1 MATVRNNERQG
12 TIPAQRGPDRE
23 APRVAAPAS
32 AEIAHRG
39 SLARARATG
48 VLEPVTAPVLAPPV
62 IPTQSAP
69 PSVESLA
76 PDVAGRHA
84 EAPTRI
90 AAPRRSTRLTLV
102 VTSALTVVALVV
114 AGVVASVQSSAR
126 AAELVRVEART
137 ALEVAARADD
147 QNLVRSA
154 DRAVIQAAAA
164 NQRAEQVAAAGAVV
178 AAAQATLAATPNAGD
193 GPRSALQAAMD
204 ALNSA
209 LATTGSGTSVATLRT
224 VAAAVPTS
232 QQAAVDAQTAWQA
245 AEDARIAA
253 EQAAAQAAAQQAAAA
268 QAAASAA
275 QKKAVK
281 PAAARTVQSAPAA
294 AAPAAAAAAPA
305 GVGDVFSAGAI
316 GAELNAYRAS
326 QGLGALAIVSSGARI
341 DHASQMAASD
351 SIWHSTVRSMAE
363 IVGRVSPASAS
374 AMISAYANSPGHN
387 AIMLGSYST
396 AYVGA
401 VTYNGWLY
409 TSIQFG

>member
-32 AEIAHRG
+32 AEVAHRG

-102 VTSALTVVALVV
+102 VTSAVVVVALVV

-232 QQAAVDAQTAWQA
+232 QQAALDAQTAWQV

-253 EQAAAQAAAQQAAAA
+253 EQAAAQAAAQQAAA
-268 QAAASAA
+268 
-275 QKKAVK
+275 K
-281 PAAARTVQSAPAA
+281 PAAARTVQSAPAAAAA

-326 QGLGALAIVSSGARI
+326 QGLGALAMVSSGARI

-351 SIWHSTVRSMAE
+351 SIWHSTVRSMAA
-363 IVGRVSPASAS
+363 IVGRVSPVSAS
-374 AMISAYANSPGHN
+374 AMINAYANSPAHN

>member
-32 AEIAHRG
+32 AEVAHRG

-102 VTSALTVVALVV
+102 VTSAVVVVALVV

-232 QQAAVDAQTAWQA
+232 QQAALDAQTAWQA

-268 QAAASAA
+268 QAAASAP
-275 QKKAVK
+275 QKKAAK

-294 AAPAAAAAAPA
+294 AAPAAAAPAPA

>member
-12 TIPAQRGPDRE
+12 TIPAQRDPDRDSL
-23 APRVAAPAS
+23 RVAAPAG
-32 AEIAHRG
+32 AEVAHRG

-48 VLEPVTAPVLAPPV
+48 VLEPVTAPVLAPPA

-114 AGVVASVQSSAR
+114 AGVVVSVQSSAR

-154 DRAVIQAAAA
+154 DRAVMQAAAA
-164 NQRAEQVAAAGAVV
+164 NQRAAQVAAAGAVV

-224 VAAAVPTS
+224 VAAAVPAT
-232 QQAAVDAQTAWQA
+232 QQAALDAQTAWQV

-253 EQAAAQAAAQQAAAA
+253 EQAAAQAAAA

-275 QKKAVK
+275 QKKAAK

-294 AAPAAAAAAPA
+294 AAPAAAAPAAAPA
-305 GVGDVFSAGAI
+305 ASGVGDVFSAGTI

-363 IVGRVSPASAS
+363 IVGRVSPVSAS
-374 AMISAYANSPGHN
+374 AMINAYANSPAHN
-387 AIMLGSYST
+387 AIILGSYST

>member
-12 TIPAQRGPDRE
+12 TIPAQRGPDRDSL
-23 APRVAAPAS
+23 RVAAPAG
-32 AEIAHRG
+32 AEVAHRG

-48 VLEPVTAPVLAPPV
+48 ALEPVANPVLAPPV

-69 PSVESLA
+69 PLVESLA
-76 PDVAGRHA
+76 PDVASRHA

-90 AAPRRSTRLTLV
+90 AATRRSTRLTLV
-102 VTSALTVVALVV
+102 VTSAALVVALVV
-114 AGVVASVQSSAR
+114 AGVVVSVQSSAR

-154 DRAVIQAAAA
+154 DRAVMQAATA
-164 NQRAEQVAAAGAVV
+164 NQRAAQVAAAGAVV

-204 ALNSA
+204 ALNSV

-224 VAAAVPTS
+224 VAAAVPAG
-232 QQAAVDAQTAWQA
+232 QQAALDAQTAWQV
-245 AEDARIAA
+245 AEDARVAAEQAAAQKAAA
-253 EQAAAQAAAQQAAAA
+253 EQAAAQAAQT
-268 QAAASAA
+268 
-275 QKKAVK
+275 KAVK
-281 PAAARTVQSAPAA
+281 PAAARTVKSAPAV

-305 GVGDVFSAGAI
+305 GVGDVFSAGTI

-341 DHASQMAASD
+341 THASQMAASD

-401 VTYNGWLY
+401 VTYDGWLY

>member
-12 TIPAQRGPDRE
+12 TIPAQRGPDRDSLR
-23 APRVAAPAS
+23 AAAPAG
-32 AEIAHRG
+32 APVAHRG

-48 VLEPVTAPVLAPPV
+48 ALGPVAGPVLAPPA
-62 IPTQSAP
+62 IPTQSTP
-69 PSVESLA
+69 PAVENLA
-76 PDVAGRHA
+76 PDVAVRHV

-90 AAPRRSTRLTLV
+90 APTRRSTRLTLV
-102 VTSALTVVALVV
+102 VTSAALVVALVV
-114 AGVVASVQSSAR
+114 AGVVATVQSSAR
-126 AAELVRVEART
+126 AAELVRAEARV

-147 QNLVRSA
+147 QSFVRSA
-154 DRAVIQAAAA
+154 DRAVIQAASA
-164 NQRAEQVAAAGAVV
+164 NQRAAQVAAAGAVV

-204 ALNSA
+204 ALSGA

-232 QQAAVDAQTAWQA
+232 QQAALDAQTAWQV

-253 EQAAAQAAAQQAAAA
+253 EQAAAQKAAAEQAAA
-268 QAAASAA
+268 QAA
-275 QKKAVK
+275 QQKAVK
-281 PAAARTVQSAPAA
+281 PAAARTVKSAPAA

-305 GVGDVFSAGAI
+305 GVGDVFSAGTI

-326 QGLGALAIVSSGARI
+326 QGLGALAIVSSAARI
-341 DHASQMAASD
+341 DHARQMAASD

-363 IVGRVSPASAS
+363 IVGRVSPVSAS
-374 AMISAYANSPGHN
+374 AMINAYANSPAHN

>member
-23 APRVAAPAS
+23 APRVAAPAC
-32 AEIAHRG
+32 AEVAHRG

-102 VTSALTVVALVV
+102 VTSAVVVVALVV

-232 QQAAVDAQTAWQA
+232 QQAALDAQTAWQA

-281 PAAARTVQSAPAA
+281 PAAARTVQSAP
-294 AAPAAAAAAPA
+294 AAAAAPA

-363 IVGRVSPASAS
+363 IVGRVSPVSAS
-374 AMISAYANSPGHN
+374 AMINAYANSPAHN

>member
-32 AEIAHRG
+32 AEVAHRG

-193 GPRSALQAAMD
+193 GPRSALQAATD

-224 VAAAVPTS
+224 VAAAVPAG
-232 QQAAVDAQTAWQA
+232 QQAALDAQTAWQV

-275 QKKAVK
+275 PV
-281 PAAARTVQSAPAA
+281 
-294 AAPAAAAAAPA
+294 AAAAAPA

-363 IVGRVSPASAS
+363 IVGRVSPVSAS
-374 AMISAYANSPGHN
+374 AMINAYANSPAHN

>member
-12 TIPAQRGPDRE
+12 TIPAQRGPDRDSL
-23 APRVAAPAS
+23 RVAAPAG
-32 AEIAHRG
+32 AEVAHRG

-48 VLEPVTAPVLAPPV
+48 ALEPVANPVLAPPV

-69 PSVESLA
+69 PLVESLA
-76 PDVAGRHA
+76 PDVASRHA

-90 AAPRRSTRLTLV
+90 AATRRSTRLTLV
-102 VTSALTVVALVV
+102 VTSAALVVALVV
-114 AGVVASVQSSAR
+114 AGVVVSVQSSAR

-154 DRAVIQAAAA
+154 DRAVMQAATA
-164 NQRAEQVAAAGAVV
+164 NQRAAQVAAAGAVV

-204 ALNSA
+204 ALNSV

-224 VAAAVPTS
+224 VAAAVPAG
-232 QQAAVDAQTAWQA
+232 QQAALDAQTAWQV
-245 AEDARIAA
+245 AEDARVAAEQAAAQKAAA
-253 EQAAAQAAAQQAAAA
+253 EQAAAQAAQT
-268 QAAASAA
+268 
-275 QKKAVK
+275 KAVK
-281 PAAARTVQSAPAA
+281 PAAARTVKSAPAA

-305 GVGDVFSAGAI
+305 GVGDVFSAGTI

-341 DHASQMAASD
+341 THASQMAASD

-401 VTYNGWLY
+401 VTYDGWLY